1 MMVLVYVLELH
12 AQRVLISKNQVDQLI
27 QLPLFKLGNVNYIAT
42 QKSLSLFPHLNQ
54 S

>member
-1 MMVLVYVLELH
+1 MMVVYVLELR

-27 QLPLFKLGNVNYIAT
+27 HPPLFKLGNVNHIAT
-42 QKSLSLFPHLNQ
+42 QESLSLFPHLNQ